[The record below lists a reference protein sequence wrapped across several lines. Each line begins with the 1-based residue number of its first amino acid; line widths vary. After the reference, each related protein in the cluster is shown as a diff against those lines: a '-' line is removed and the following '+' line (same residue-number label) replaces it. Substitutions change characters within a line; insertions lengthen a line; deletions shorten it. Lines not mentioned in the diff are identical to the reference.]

1 MKAFLIATTVLLAI
15 SFVPSQQFSL
25 TGDFIT
31 GFESGIFLRSN
42 PKMLE
47 DYGCPEASKNTE
59 QFRQFQAMF
68 QPVKLMGAML

>member
-1 MKAFLIATTVLLAI
+1 MSRHHANQTSSKFMLASSLLMIVLVLSPTAV
-15 SFVPSQQFSL
+15 SSFSL

-47 DYGCPEASKNTE
+47 DYGCPDAQNNN
-59 QFRQFQAMF
+59 
-68 QPVKLMGAML
+68 